1 MPKFASISVSAAG
14 ADLIRALAATTARV
28 KMHVIKA
35 YVPGDSYATVVGNSC
50 GSVDLAPGDLVQSG
64 AVAAAQVTTVAA
76 KSVPLTAS
84 STQYDG
90 GAATS
95 GSPSTLA
102 DTTKAWT
109 VNAFANRSVV
119 IISGAGA
126 GQTRTVASNTATV
139 ITTSAPWA
147 TNPDATSTYAIRDNL
162 HIGILDSTGTTV
174 LIVLDESTDQVL
186 NSGGTFNVPS
196 ATYTVGQPT

>member
-1 MPKFASISVSAAG
+1 MPKFSSIAVLDGGSDV
-14 ADLIRALAATTARV
+14 IRTLAATAGRV

-35 YVPGDSYATVVGNSC
+35 YVAGDSYATVVGNSC
-50 GSVDLAPGDLVQSG
+50 GSVDLEAADLVQSG
-64 AVAAAQVTTVAA
+64 VAGAARVTTVAA

-119 IISGAGA
+119 ITSGAGA

-162 HIGILDSTGTTV
+162 HIGVLDSTGTTV
-174 LIVLDESTDQVL
+174 LIAVDESTDQIL

-196 ATYTVGQPT
+196 WTFTVGQPT